1 MVMWQRNTKYGF
13 NLEHV
18 QVVRYSCH
26 MASYEPSERSA
37 KFSEFLA
44 LELKGAILATQNT
57 ILETCKKADVD
68 YSTFTRYVNGKRS
81 LPSPLL
87 AQMCEVLG
95 VDPREIVNRAYT
107 RLLNELGPYE
117 PDAPQNPSANVQ
129 NPSANVQN
137 PSANVQFLAY
147 PDPDVA
153 PQARA
158 AQTLGD
164 LDNEETGEMDQP

>member
-117 PDAPQNPSANVQ
+117 PNAPQNP
-129 NPSANVQN
+129 P
-137 PSANVQFLAY
+137 ANVQFLSY
-147 PDPDVA
+147 PAPDIT
-153 PQARA
+153 PHQRA

>member
-1 MVMWQRNTKYGF
+1 M
-13 NLEHV
+13 
-18 QVVRYSCH
+18 RYACH
-26 MASYEPSERSA
+26 MASYEPSERGA

-44 LELKGAILATQNT
+44 LELKGAIIATQNT
-57 ILETCKKADVD
+57 ITETCKTADVD

-81 LPSPLL
+81 IPSPLL
-87 AQMCEVLG
+87 AQMCEVIG

-117 PDAPQNPSANVQ
+117 PDAPQTP
-129 NPSANVQN
+129 P
-137 PSANVQFLAY
+137 ANVQFLAY

-164 LDNEETGEMDQP
+164 LDNEEAGEMDQP

>member
-1 MVMWQRNTKYGF
+1 
-13 NLEHV
+13 
-18 QVVRYSCH
+18 
-26 MASYEPSERSA
+26 MATNEDLKARGR
-37 KFSEFLA
+37 KFAQYLA
-44 LELKGAILATQNT
+44 LEVKGAIWSQNRGVIEVCEEAGVNQATFYRYT
-57 ILETCKKADVD
+57 TG
-68 YSTFTRYVNGKRS
+68 TRS
-81 LPSPLL
+81 IPSPLL

-117 PDAPQNPSANVQ
+117 PNAPQNPSANVQ

-137 PSANVQFLAY
+137 PPANVQFLAY

>member
-1 MVMWQRNTKYGF
+1 
-13 NLEHV
+13 
-18 QVVRYSCH
+18 
-26 MASYEPSERSA
+26 MATNEDLKARGR
-37 KFSEFLA
+37 KFAQYLA
-44 LELKGAILATQNT
+44 LEVKGAIWSQNRGVIEVCEEAGVNQATFYRYT
-57 ILETCKKADVD
+57 TG
-68 YSTFTRYVNGKRS
+68 TRS
-81 LPSPLL
+81 IPSPLL
-87 AQMCEVLG
+87 AQMCEVIG

-117 PDAPQNPSANVQ
+117 PDAPQTP
-129 NPSANVQN
+129 P
-137 PSANVQFLAY
+137 ANVQFLAY